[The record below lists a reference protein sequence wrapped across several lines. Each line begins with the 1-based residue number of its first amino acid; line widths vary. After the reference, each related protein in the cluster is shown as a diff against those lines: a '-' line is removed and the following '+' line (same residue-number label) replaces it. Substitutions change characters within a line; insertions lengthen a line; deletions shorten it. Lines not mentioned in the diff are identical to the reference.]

1 MILKENIIINIM
13 IVLLLLY
20 DNLIILI
27 MFYDNIIL
35 KESASFPELI
45 LEIQL

>member
-1 MILKENIIINIM
+1 M